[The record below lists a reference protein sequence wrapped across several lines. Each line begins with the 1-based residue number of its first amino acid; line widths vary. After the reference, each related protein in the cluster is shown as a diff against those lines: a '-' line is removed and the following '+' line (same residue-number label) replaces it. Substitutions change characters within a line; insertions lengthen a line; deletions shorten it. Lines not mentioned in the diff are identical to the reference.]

1 MSAPSLDHL
10 RTFLAVTRAGSLSRA
25 ADELGI
31 AQATVS
37 AHIQALELALG
48 HAVLVRTPQGAVAT
62 PKGAALAR
70 AIAPHLDAL
79 DDATD
84 LLPAVEAAHAIVHIG
99 GAAEFLGEFVLPRLG
114 ELAALSRVAPRIH
127 FGVPDDLLP
136 ALASRGVDVVLS
148 SVPPR
153 LAGVAAAPLCDEEF
167 ALVGAPRWAGVA
179 PDAIPVVA
187 YAEDLPIVRRYWRSV
202 FGRRPDALEVAA
214 IVPDLR
220 GIRSAVAGGL
230 GMSVLPRYLVD
241 ADLAAGRLVLL
252 DHPDVPPLN
261 TIYLALRRGEEGR
274 RTPAAAVAR
283 ELRRMLG

>member
-25 ADELGI
+25 AEELGI

-37 AHIQALELALG
+37 AHIQALELAVG
-48 HAVLVRTPQGAVAT
+48 HAVLVRTPQGAEAT

-79 DDATD
+79 EDATGT
-84 LLPAVEAAHAIVHIG
+84 LPPVDAGRAIVHIG
-99 GAAEFLGEFVLPRLG
+99 GAAEFLGEFVIPRLG
-114 ELAALSRVAPRIH
+114 ELAARSGATPRIH

-136 ALASRGVDVVLS
+136 ALASRGVDLVLS

-153 LAGVAAAPLCDEEF
+153 LAGVTAAPLYDEEF
-167 ALVGAPRWAGVA
+167 ALVGAPRWSGVA

-202 FGRRPDALEVAA
+202 FGRRPDGLEVAA

-241 ADLAAGRLVLL
+241 ADLAAGTLVLL
-252 DHPDVPPLN
+252 DDPDVPPLN
-261 TIYLALRRGEEGR
+261 TIYLALRRGDEGR
-274 RTPAAAVAR
+274 RTPASAVAV
-283 ELRRMLG
+283 ELRRMLA